1 MLMIGLCAIR
11 MKDPDLA
18 KKALSEAAHFSRY
31 RKEVTQIL
39 KSLSSYKNV
48 LTDRCKGHGILTQ
61 GKGHG

>member
-1 MLMIGLCAIR
+1 MIGLCAIH